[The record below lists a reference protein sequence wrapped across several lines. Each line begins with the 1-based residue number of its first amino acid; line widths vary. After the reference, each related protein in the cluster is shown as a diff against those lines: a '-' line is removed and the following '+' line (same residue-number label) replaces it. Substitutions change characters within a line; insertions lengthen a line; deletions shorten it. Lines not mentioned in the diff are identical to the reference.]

1 MTLRIDKSFNGTF
14 TVLRLIGELRSSET
28 GELKP
33 VMSEAGSS
41 LTLDLKE
48 LNVVDLSGIQFLI
61 DCESRGTA
69 ILHCPPYIREW
80 MKREREREKED

>member
-1 MTLRIDKSFNGTF
+1 
-14 TVLRLIGELRSSET
+14 
-28 GELKP
+28 
-33 VMSEAGSS
+33 MSEAGYS